1 MKGKLAKIKT
11 EVILKSKTCDN
22 HTKRTCSQV
31 LGTGPLDGSPE
42 PECDPAYD
50 LVGIVD
56 HHVDEQEAR
65 GEVIKNKLII

>member
-11 EVILKSKTCDN
+11 EVISCDN

-65 GEVIKNKLII
+65 GEVI